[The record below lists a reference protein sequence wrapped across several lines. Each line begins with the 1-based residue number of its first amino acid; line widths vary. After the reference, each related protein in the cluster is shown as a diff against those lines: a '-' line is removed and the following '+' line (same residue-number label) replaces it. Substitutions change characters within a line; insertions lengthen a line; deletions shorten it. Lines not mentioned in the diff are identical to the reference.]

1 MVLKLL
7 PMQVQMVEL
16 HHFEPEMDFHLKYYV
31 KIDLQI
37 IKVDRR
43 EEKEKK
49 RFEYPFKFF
58 QN

>member
-1 MVLKLL
+1 MVQVKLL

-16 HHFEPEMDFHLKYYV
+16 QFQFEMDFHLKYNV

-49 RFEYPFKFF
+49 RFEYPF
-58 QN
+58 

>member
-49 RFEYPFKFF
+49 RFEYPF
-58 QN
+58 